1 MDPAVFEWFFEEE
14 ELMSKDEEGAWSLT
28 KVLFLVLGFWSSVLA
43 NISYSVTTLEGFEF
57 MTQALE

>member
-1 MDPAVFEWFFEEE
+1 MDPAVFEWFFEKE
-14 ELMSKDEEGAWSLT
+14 ELMSKDEGAWSLT
-28 KVLFLVLGFWSSVLA
+28 KALLLVLGFWSSVLA